1 MRFALFGLNSLLIG
15 ALFIS
20 CHKKSDLESA
30 LPRAGDNRPK
40 LEKALQR
47 YQSPKDSLK
56 RQAAEFLIAN
66 MPGHFSFDSSSLK
79 YYRPILHL
87 LLESKVLIRKQQFRT
102 NQRTKISRR
111 KTGTQK

>member
-1 MRFALFGLNSLLIG
+1 MFGLNSLLIG

-30 LPRAGDNRPK
+30 LPRAGDNRPE

-87 LLESKVLIRKQQFRT
+87 YDSFYQAD
-102 NQRTKISRR
+102 SRH
-111 KTGTQK
+111 KCNFLPLFIYW